1 MDKQLENGYKD
12 TALEIAGKC
21 INIKSRYCML
31 LKSIVLY
38 HRKKSIGQIRIKLC
52 LICNSSQLGFSE
64 VQNFSNLGK
73 MVVLLLKIA

>member
-21 INIKSRYCML
+21 INIKPGYCML

-38 HRKKSIGQIRIKLC
+38 FSSSSM
-52 LICNSSQLGFSE
+52 NSSADLDGRQYSAIL
-64 VQNFSNLGK
+64 V
-73 MVVLLLKIA
+73 